1 MLELIFA
8 VLLIAAFATL
18 FIKSGRIAAIISL
31 IASAMPLIAVMDW
44 ANDFGIKAF
53 SFGVENSMDFSI
65 AGITMHLSITSFAWF
80 FAVMVFSLLPPI
92 FLFSYSFF
100 EKNNGFFPFMLF
112 LITAVFGILLA
123 SDFLTLFFFWELM
136 AASSFILVYISRDKK
151 AIMSYLAFSVLS
163 AVLIL
168 VGIALLYSQSGTL
181 IFSDIVLNAD
191 KVTVSAIILMVAG
204 FAVKSALMPLHAW
217 APFVYSKAD
226 EPFVAFLSGGLSK
239 VGYYG
244 MFFMLFAL
252 PGAKILHQYFNSGVA
267 TYLLAVIGAISAFIG
282 TLLAF
287 MEDDLRKLLAYS
299 SIAQLGYIAV
309 GFGIG
314 SSLAMAGALFQA
326 FNHAFFK
333 SVLFLAAGAVA
344 YRTGKWKISELGGVG
359 YKMPFTFMAALFAIF
374 ALAAIPITSGF
385 AAKWLLYEAAVSNKY
400 IFITPIMLIAGVG
413 AFLYSFRI
421 LYGVFLGENRHDDI
435 KEAPLPMIA
444 GMFLLVLPLIIF
456 LIFPGYMLDMMHSAL
471 VDAGIGTISHTNY
484 VIRTGTASYNT
495 LAVVIGMM
503 VVMIPAFL
511 IYVLRK
517 QKKVDFKDN
526 FLAGEPYEFYG
537 YISMHAA
544 NNFYKP
550 IEDVIMPYLRKGAI
564 SFYTALYNAM
574 GRVSDASRKIYT
586 GLSQDYTIYIII
598 FFFIIVGWLIW

>member
-1 MLELIFA
+1 MLELIFTA
-8 VLLIAAFATL
+8 LLTAAFVTL
-18 FIKSGRIAAIISL
+18 FLKNGRAAALVSL
-31 IASAMPLIAVMDW
+31 IASLLPIIAVIDW
-44 ANDFGIKAF
+44 ANEFGIKTI
-53 SFGVENSMDFSI
+53 SFGIESSMNFSI
-65 AGITMHLSITSFAWF
+65 AGITMHFSISPIAWF
-80 FAVMVFSLLPPI
+80 FAIMIFSLVPPI
-92 FLFSYSFF
+92 MLFSYSFF
-100 EKNNGFFPFMLF
+100 DKNNGFFPFMLF

-151 AIMSYLAFSVLS
+151 AITSYLAFSILS

-168 VGIALLYSQSGTL
+168 TGIALLYSQNGTL
-181 IFSDIVLNAD
+181 LFSEIAFKADIE
-191 KVTVSAIILMVAG
+191 TVAAIAIMIVG

-244 MFFMLFAL
+244 MFFVLFVL
-252 PGAKILHQYFNSGVA
+252 PGAKILQQYFNSSIA

-314 SSLAMAGALFQA
+314 SSLAITGALFQA

-344 YRTGKWKISELGGVG
+344 YRTGKWKISELGGVA

-421 LYGVFLGENRHDDI
+421 LYGVFLGENRHDGI
-435 KEAPLPMIA
+435 KEAPLPMVA
-444 GMFLLVLPLIIF
+444 GMFMLVMPLVIF
-456 LIFPGYMLDMMHSAL
+456 LIFPGYVLDMMHSAL
-471 VDAGIGTISHTNY
+471 VNAGIGTISHTNY
-484 VIRTGTASYNT
+484 VIHSGMASYNT

-503 VVMIPAFL
+503 VAMIPAFL

-526 FLAGEPYEFYG
+526 FLAGEPYEFHG

-550 IEDVIMPYLRKGAI
+550 IEDVIMPYLRRGTI
-564 SFYTALYNAM
+564 SFYTGIYNAM
-574 GRVSDASRKIYT
+574 GKVSKAVRRIYT
-586 GLSQDYTIYIII
+586 GLSQDYAIYIII
-598 FFFIIVGWLIW
+598 FLFIIMGWLIW

>member
-1 MLELIFA
+1 MLELIFTA
-8 VLLIAAFATL
+8 LLVASFVTL
-18 FIKSGRIAAIISL
+18 FVKNGRVAAVISL
-31 IASAMPLIAVMDW
+31 IASLLPVAAIIDW
-44 ANDFGIKAF
+44 GNEFGLKIF
-53 SFGVENSMDFSI
+53 SFGLEKSMDFSI
-65 AGITMHLSITSFAWF
+65 AGITMHFSVTALAWF
-80 FAVMVFSLLPPI
+80 FGVMIFFLIPPI
-92 FLFSYSFF
+92 MLFSYSFF
-100 EKNNGFFPFMLF
+100 EKNRGFFPFMLF

-136 AASSFILVYISRDKK
+136 AASSFILVYMGRDRK
-151 AIMSYLAFSVLS
+151 AIISYLSFSVLS

-168 VGIALLYSQSGTL
+168 TGIALIYSQNGTL
-181 IFSDIVLNAD
+181 LFSNVAFSAD
-191 KVTVSAIILMVAG
+191 EVTVSAIILMIAG

-239 VGYYG
+239 MGYYG
-244 MFFMLFAL
+244 MFLMLFAL
-252 PGAKILHQYFNSGVA
+252 PGAKILQQYFDSTVA
-267 TYLLAVIGAISAFIG
+267 TYILALIGAISAFIG

-314 SSLAMAGALFQA
+314 SSLAITGALFQA

-344 YRTGKWKISELGGVG
+344 YRTGKWKISELGGVA
-359 YKMPFTFMAALFAIF
+359 YKMPFTFMAALFSIF

-400 IFITPIMLIAGVG
+400 IFITPIMLIASVG

-435 KEAPLPMIA
+435 KEAPLPMVA
-444 GMFLLVLPLIIF
+444 GMFLLVMPLIIF

-471 VDAGIGTISHTNY
+471 VNAGIGTVSHTNY
-484 VIRTGTASYNT
+484 VISTGMASYNT
-495 LAVVIGMM
+495 IAVVVGMM
-503 VVMIPAFL
+503 IAMIPAFL

-517 QKKVDFKDN
+517 HRNIDFKDN
-526 FLAGEPYEFYG
+526 FLAGEPYEIYG
-537 YISMHAA
+537 HISMHAA

-550 IEDVIMPYLRKGAI
+550 IEDVLMPYLRKGAT
-564 SFYTALYNAM
+564 SFYMALYNAM
-574 GRVSDASRKIYT
+574 GRVSKTVRRIYT
-586 GLSQDYTIYIII
+586 GLSQDYAIYVAVFLLIIM
-598 FFFIIVGWLIW
+598 GWLIW